1 MINQTILSLYQ
12 KFLTYGLVSTDSRK
26 ITKNSIFFALKGE
39 NFDGNKFAQDALDKG
54 ALYSVIDDNTIKSR
68 SDKFILVDN
77 SLKALQDLA
86 KMHRNNL
93 SIPVIGLT
101 GSNGKTTTKS
111 LLAECLKS
119 KYVTYSTKGN
129 LNNHIGVPLS
139 ILGIKENCEVAVIEM
154 GASAVGDIK
163 QLCNISR
170 PTIAFITNISGA
182 HLEGFKNI
190 EGVIRGKSEIFDFIL
205 KNGGKV
211 FINNKDKVLKN
222 FTKRFSDPIEV
233 HGENSFCKIKLLESE
248 PNIIFSDSN
257 NNEYTAKLF
266 GEYNF
271 ENIMMAISVSK
282 FLGVEEEVSANII
295 SQYNPQD
302 NRSQKFSFSSNCIIL
317 DAYNANPISM
327 INAIKSVSKFSNK
340 NKVMILGDMNELG
353 KLMESEH
360 RNIGKF
366 TASLNLDACYFIGNK
381 MKFAYEENKSS
392 FWFEKLSDLEA
403 ELSKKKFSNT
413 DILVKGSRSLQ
424 LENIVEILK
433 KISV

>member
-1 MINQTILSLYQ
+1 MINQTILSLYK

-54 ALYSVIDDNTIKSR
+54 ALYSVIDDKTIKSR

-86 KMHRNNL
+86 KTHRDNL

-170 PTIAFITNISGA
+170 PTIALITNISGA

-282 FLGVEEEVSANII
+282 FLGVKEEISANIV
-295 SQYNPQD
+295 SQYHPQD
-302 NRSQKFSFSSNCIIL
+302 NRSQKFSFSSNCIVL
-317 DAYNANPISM
+317 DAYNANPVSM
-327 INAIKSVSKFSNK
+327 INAIKSVLKFSNK

-381 MKFAYEENKSS
+381 MKFGYEENKSS

>member
-1 MINQTILSLYQ
+1 MTDQTILSLYK
-12 KFLTYGLVSTDSRK
+12 KFLISGLVSTDSRTIK
-26 ITKNSIFFALKGE
+26 KNSIFFAIRGD
-39 NFDGNKFAQDALDKG
+39 NFDGNQFAQDALDKG
-54 ALYSVIDDNTIKSR
+54 ALYSVIDDNTIESR
-68 SDKFILVDN
+68 SDRFILVDN
-77 SLKALQDLA
+77 CLKALQDLA
-86 KMHRNNL
+86 ITHRDSL
-93 SIPVIGLT
+93 GIPVIGLT

-139 ILGIKENCEVAVIEM
+139 VLDIKESCEVAVIEM

-163 QLCNISR
+163 QLCDISK
-170 PTIAFITNISGA
+170 PTIALITNISGA
-182 HLEGFKNI
+182 HLKGFKNI
-190 EGVIRGKSEIFDFIL
+190 EGVIRGKSELFDFIL

-233 HGENSFCKIKLLESE
+233 HGDNSYCKIKLLESE

-257 NNEYTAKLF
+257 DNEYTTNLF

-282 FLGVEEEVSANII
+282 FLGIDEEISSDII
-295 SQYNPQD
+295 SKYHPEE
-302 NRSQKFSFSSNCIIL
+302 NRSQKFTFSSNCVVL
-317 DAYNANPISM
+317 DAYNANPVSM
-327 INAIKSVSKFSNK
+327 LNAIKSVSKFSHK

-353 KLMESEH
+353 EFMESEH
-360 RNIGKF
+360 RNIGKI
-366 TASLNLDACYFIGNK
+366 TSRLNLDACYFVGSK
-381 MKFAYEENKSS
+381 MKFAHEENKSS
-392 FWFEKLSDLEA
+392 FWFEKLSDLED
-403 ELSKKKFSNT
+403 ELAKKKFRDT
-413 DILVKGSRSLQ
+413 DILVKGSRSLE
-424 LENIVEILK
+424 LENIVELLK

>member
-1 MINQTILSLYQ
+1 MINQTILSLYK

-302 NRSQKFSFSSNCIIL
+302 NRSQKFSFSSNCIVL
-317 DAYNANPISM
+317 DAYNANPVSM

-381 MKFAYEENKSS
+381 MKFANEENKSS

>member
-1 MINQTILSLYQ
+1 MINQTILSLYK

-68 SDKFILVDN
+68 SDEFILVDN

-170 PTIAFITNISGA
+170 PTIALITNISGA

-282 FLGVEEEVSANII
+282 FLGVEEEISANII

-302 NRSQKFSFSSNCIIL
+302 NRSQKFSFSSNCIVL
-317 DAYNANPISM
+317 DAYNANPVSM

-381 MKFAYEENKSS
+381 MKFGYEENKSS

>member
-1 MINQTILSLYQ
+1 M
-12 KFLTYGLVSTDSRK
+12 
-26 ITKNSIFFALKGE
+26 
-39 NFDGNKFAQDALDKG
+39 
-54 ALYSVIDDNTIKSR
+54 IDDNTIKSR
-68 SDKFILVDN
+68 SDEFILVDN

-282 FLGVEEEVSANII
+282 FWELRRKFLPILYRNTTLKII
-295 SQYNPQD
+295 D
-302 NRSQKFSFSSNCIIL
+302 LKSFH
-317 DAYNANPISM
+317 
-327 INAIKSVSKFSNK
+327 SV
-340 NKVMILGDMNELG
+340 
-353 KLMESEH
+353 
-360 RNIGKF
+360 
-366 TASLNLDACYFIGNK
+366 
-381 MKFAYEENKSS
+381 
-392 FWFEKLSDLEA
+392 
-403 ELSKKKFSNT
+403 
-413 DILVKGSRSLQ
+413 Q
-424 LENIVEILK
+424 IVLFLTPTMQTPYL
-433 KISV
+433 

>member
-1 MINQTILSLYQ
+1 MINQTILSLYK

-68 SDKFILVDN
+68 SDEFILVDN

-282 FLGVEEEVSANII
+282 FLGVKEEISANIV
-295 SQYNPQD
+295 SQYHPQD
-302 NRSQKFSFSSNCIIL
+302 NRSQKFSFSSNCIVL
-317 DAYNANPISM
+317 DAYNANPVSM

-381 MKFAYEENKSS
+381 MKFGYEENKSS

>member
-1 MINQTILSLYQ
+1 MINQTILSLYK

-54 ALYSVIDDNTIKSR
+54 ALYSVIDDKTIKSR

-86 KMHRNNL
+86 KTHRDNL

-282 FLGVEEEVSANII
+282 FLGVKEEISANII

-302 NRSQKFSFSSNCIIL
+302 NRSQKFSFSSNCIVL
-317 DAYNANPISM
+317 DAYNANPVSM

-381 MKFAYEENKSS
+381 MKFGYEENKSS

>member
-1 MINQTILSLYQ
+1 MINQTILSLYK

-68 SDKFILVDN
+68 SDEFILVDN

-86 KMHRNNL
+86 KMHRDNL

-170 PTIAFITNISGA
+170 PTIALITNISGA

-271 ENIMMAISVSK
+271 E
-282 FLGVEEEVSANII
+282 
-295 SQYNPQD
+295 
-302 NRSQKFSFSSNCIIL
+302 
-317 DAYNANPISM
+317 
-327 INAIKSVSKFSNK
+327 
-340 NKVMILGDMNELG
+340 
-353 KLMESEH
+353 
-360 RNIGKF
+360 
-366 TASLNLDACYFIGNK
+366 
-381 MKFAYEENKSS
+381 
-392 FWFEKLSDLEA
+392 
-403 ELSKKKFSNT
+403 
-413 DILVKGSRSLQ
+413 
-424 LENIVEILK
+424 IVTGC
-433 KISV
+433 

>member
-1 MINQTILSLYQ
+1 MINQTILSLYK

-68 SDKFILVDN
+68 SDEFILVDN

-170 PTIAFITNISGA
+170 PTIALITNISGA

-282 FLGVEEEVSANII
+282 FLGVKEEISANIV
-295 SQYNPQD
+295 SQYHPQD
-302 NRSQKFSFSSNCIIL
+302 NRSQKFSFSSNCIVL
-317 DAYNANPISM
+317 DAYNANPVSM